1 MTTTAPDAA
10 TPNKPRAKRYSMGEV
25 FRALSRPRVL
35 AMLLLGFSSGVP
47 FLLVGNTLGYWLREG
62 GMSLAAIGFLSW
74 VGLAY
79 SFKFLWAPV
88 VDRVDVPLLGRLGR
102 RRGWMVLAQI
112 GVGASLAGMA
122 LIGPGGGIGP
132 FAACAVAAAFSAA
145 TQDIVVDAWRIEA
158 AETTEELGLMTAA
171 YQLGYRAALYCTDA
185 LILLLAQFAG
195 WPVSYFTAAAAM
207 VIGVGASLLAK
218 EPRKADAVMHAKS
231 HAAPLWTPKG
241 FFDAVAGPFIEFFQA
256 HGLFALVMLLTIT
269 LYHLSD
275 YLRGPIVNPFYH
287 DVGFTKVQV
296 AAVRGTFGLWATITG
311 VAIGGLSSL
320 RLGFFRT
327 LILGA
332 ILQPI
337 GIGAFAL
344 VALGGG
350 PNVELFTV
358 VNSLDNFGIG
368 FSGVALVAYMSSLTS
383 LGYTAS
389 QYAVMS
395 SALAWTGK
403 ILKGFSGVA
412 VEALQHAT
420 DKMHGYALFY
430 LGVAALGVPAIGLC
444 FVLAAAARRRARET
458 AQDAPVIASPRPV
471 P

>member
-1 MTTTAPDAA
+1 MTAAPDVASDTAPDRAS
-10 TPNKPRAKRYSMGEV
+10 TTKPTRRYRMADV
-25 FRALSRPRVL
+25 LRALRRPRIL

-62 GMSLAAIGFLSW
+62 GMSLSTIGFLSW

-102 RRGWMVLAQI
+102 RRGWMVLAQFA
-112 GVGASLAGMA
+112 VGASLAAMA
-122 LIGPGGGIGP
+122 LIGPAGGIAP

-145 TQDIVVDAWRIEA
+145 TQDIVVDAWRIET
-158 AETTEELGLMTAA
+158 AETAEELGLMTAA
-171 YQLGYRAALYCTDA
+171 YQLGYRGALYCTDA

-195 WPVSYFTAAAAM
+195 WPASYLTAAGAM
-207 VIGVGASLLAK
+207 MIGVGASLFAK
-218 EPRKADAVMHAKS
+218 EPAQADAVMHAMS
-231 HAAPLWTPKG
+231 GAAPLWSPRG
-241 FFDAVAGPFIEFFQA
+241 FFDAVVGPFVEFFKA

-287 DVGFTKVQV
+287 DVGYTKLQV
-296 AAVRGTFGLWATITG
+296 AAVRGTFGLWALITG
-311 VAIGGLSSL
+311 IAVGGYCSL

-332 ILQPI
+332 IIQPI

-344 VALGGG
+344 VALAGR
-350 PNVELFTV
+350 PDLVLFTV
-358 VNSLDNFGIG
+358 VNSIDNFGIA

-403 ILKGFSGVA
+403 IFKGFSGA
-412 VEALQHAT
+412 VIEGLQNGRDLMHA
-420 DKMHGYALFY
+420 YALFY
-430 LGVAALGVPAIGLC
+430 VGIAALGIPAIGLC
-444 FVLAAAARRRARET
+444 FVLAAAARRK
-458 AQDAPVIASPRPV
+458 ASA
-471 P
+471 

>member
-1 MTTTAPDAA
+1 MTAAPQAVQDAA
-10 TPNKPRAKRYSMGEV
+10 QPNKPRAARYSMGDV
-25 FRALSRPRVL
+25 FRALRRPRVL

-62 GMSLAAIGFLSW
+62 GMSLTAIGFLSW

-112 GVGASLAGMA
+112 AVAASLAAMA
-122 LIGPGGGIGP
+122 LIGPGGGIAP

-158 AETTEELGLMTAA
+158 AETAEELGLMTAA

-195 WPVSYFTAAAAM
+195 WPASYLTAAAAM
-207 VIGVGASLLAK
+207 AIGLGASLFAR
-218 EPRKADAVMHAKS
+218 EPAKADAVMHAKS
-231 HAAPLWTPKG
+231 GAAPLWSPRG
-241 FFDAVAGPFIEFFQA
+241 FFDAVVGPFVEFFKA

-287 DVGFTKVQV
+287 DVGYTKLQV

-311 VAIGGLSSL
+311 VAAGGLCSL

-337 GIGAFAL
+337 GIGGFAF
-344 VALGGG
+344 VALAGG
-350 PNVELFTV
+350 PDLGLFTF
-358 VNSLDNFGIG
+358 VNCLDNFGIG
-368 FSGVALVAYMSSLTS
+368 FSGVALVAYMSSLTN

-403 ILKGFSGVA
+403 ILKGFSGKE
-412 VEALQHAT
+412 VEALQQAT

-430 LGVAALGVPAIGLC
+430 LAVSALGIPAIGLC
-444 FVLAAAARRRARET
+444 FVLAAAARRRAS
-458 AQDAPVIASPRPV
+458 A
-471 P
+471 